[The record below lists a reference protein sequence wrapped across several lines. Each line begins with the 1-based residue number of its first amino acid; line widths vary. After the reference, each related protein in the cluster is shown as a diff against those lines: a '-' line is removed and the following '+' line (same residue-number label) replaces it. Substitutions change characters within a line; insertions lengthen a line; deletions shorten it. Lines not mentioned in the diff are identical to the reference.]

1 MAMTQTR
8 VGVVGAGLHGEMH
21 LAAYSTDDRCELTC
35 ICDLNEERARQMA
48 QKYRCDWTTNIAE
61 LASVV
66 DGATVA
72 TPDFAHLAPAL
83 QLIAAGKH
91 VLMEKPLTTDVAEGE
106 RLVAAAREHGVKLM
120 VNFSNR
126 WNPKFLAARDAMSSA
141 QLGNFVMGYS
151 RLSNT
156 ISVPTNM
163 LAWASQSGPEWF
175 LFPHTID
182 VVRWIVGR
190 EITQVYA
197 AGHKGVLTDLG
208 INAYDAIQ
216 AVVHFG
222 DAFVTFETC
231 WVIPNSWPSVVDST
245 MTLFGTAGRIE
256 IDQND
261 QGITF
266 AGDRFETGA
275 PYGRYDQYGVARGFY
290 LEGIRHFVDC
300 LVNDRDPV
308 VTGEDGLAVT
318 RAITAIRESIV
329 SGGPVIVAAESH

>member
-1 MAMTQTR
+1 MVMTLTR
-8 VGVVGAGLHGEMH
+8 VGVVGVGLHGEMH

-35 ICDLNEERARQMA
+35 VCDLNEERARQMA
-48 QKYRCDWTTNIAE
+48 DKYRCDWTTDITE
-61 LASVV
+61 LVAAV
-66 DGATVA
+66 DGASIA

-83 QLIAAGKH
+83 ELVAAGKH
-91 VLMEKPLTTDVAEGE
+91 VLMEKPLTTDVSEGE
-106 RLVAAAREHGVKLM
+106 LLVAAARERGVKLM

-126 WNPKFLAARDAMSSA
+126 WNPKFLAAREAMASA
-141 QLGNFVMGYS
+141 RLGDFVMGYS

-156 ISVPTNM
+156 ISVPTSM
-163 LAWASQSGPEWF
+163 LAWSSHSGPEWF

-197 AGHKGVLTDLG
+197 AGRKGVLTDLG

-245 MTLFGTAGRIE
+245 MTLYGTDGRIE
-256 IDQND
+256 LDQND

-275 PYGRYDQYGVARGFY
+275 PYGRYDQYGEPGGFY

-308 VTGEDGLAVT
+308 ITGEDGLAVT
-318 RAITAIRESIV
+318 RTITAIRESIV
-329 SGGPVIVAAESH
+329 SGGPVMVAPQSH

>member
-1 MAMTQTR
+1 
-8 VGVVGAGLHGEMH
+8 
-21 LAAYSTDDRCELTC
+21 
-35 ICDLNEERARQMA
+35 
-48 QKYRCDWTTNIAE
+48 
-61 LASVV
+61 
-66 DGATVA
+66 
-72 TPDFAHLAPAL
+72 
-83 QLIAAGKH
+83 
-91 VLMEKPLTTDVAEGE
+91 
-106 RLVAAAREHGVKLM
+106 M

-141 QLGNFVMGYS
+141 QLGDFVMGYS

-245 MTLFGTAGRIE
+245 MTLFGTAGRME

-266 AGDRFETGA
+266 AGDQFETGA
-275 PYGRYDQYGVARGFY
+275 PYGRYDQYGVARRFY

-329 SGGPVIVAAESH
+329 LGEAVMVAPQSQ

>member
-1 MAMTQTR
+1 MTGRRTSLNSR
-8 VGVVGAGLHGEMH
+8 PP
-21 LAAYSTDDRCELTC
+21 LT
-35 ICDLNEERARQMA
+35 
-48 QKYRCDWTTNIAE
+48 
-61 LASVV
+61 
-66 DGATVA
+66 
-72 TPDFAHLAPAL
+72 APAWPL
-83 QLIAAGKH
+83 PTSPTLLPPSQLIAAGKH

-106 RLVAAAREHGVKLM
+106 QLVAAARERGVKLM

-126 WNPKFLAARDAMSSA
+126 WNPKFLAAREAMTSA
-141 QLGNFVMGYS
+141 RLGDFVMGYS

-156 ISVPTNM
+156 ISVPTSM

-182 VVRWIVGR
+182 IVRWIVGR

-197 AGHKGVLTDLG
+197 AGRKGFLTALG
-208 INAYDAIQ
+208 IDAYDAIQ

-245 MTLFGTAGRIE
+245 MTLFGTAGRME

-266 AGDRFETGA
+266 AGERFETGA
-275 PYGRYDQYGVARGFY
+275 PYGRYDNTASHAGSISREFGTSSTAWSTIASRSSPAKMVSPSRARSPRSANRSFQARPVMVA
-290 LEGIRHFVDC
+290 
-300 LVNDRDPV
+300 PQ
-308 VTGEDGLAVT
+308 
-318 RAITAIRESIV
+318 
-329 SGGPVIVAAESH
+329 SH